1 MRTKIKLSGSE
12 KEQIETLLRECSNNN
27 QIVQHLKK
35 HPELISFLKRETKL
49 DREPMV
55 LLYHFKECVKEVP
68 LCICEGERKYHCYG
82 YRPTCGNKTCVSTI
96 REESKRDFCLK
107 NYGVEFV
114 TQLET
119 MKQKSKQ
126 TCLERFGVDNSTK
139 SKEIISKRQQ
149 NNIQKYG
156 VAEPISL
163 KKFRGKTLSES
174 ERGVMK
180 IQSGLPDGY
189 NILESDRIYYYKLC
203 CPKGHVFD
211 IGKNSVCSKKK
222 NKIEICNPCNEYVGS
237 NGEQEV
243 FEYISSI
250 YDRLIR
256 RSDRK
261 IAKPL
266 EIDMVLED
274 IKLCVEF
281 NGDYWHS
288 NKVNDDQYYHLN
300 KLNMCLS
307 KGYRLLQIR
316 ENDWNSKKDI
326 IKKRLYNIINNIIDY
341 DDFDIRDG
349 VYHMDLSWYDD
360 RIVKE
365 ELDTELPRLVKVG
378 QYNQWDCGTKTFR
391 I

>member
-12 KEQIETLLRECSNNN
+12 REQIETLTRECSNNN

-35 HPELISFLKRETKL
+35 HPELISFLKNETNL
-49 DREPMV
+49 NREPMV

-68 LCICEGERKYHCYG
+68 LCICGKERKYYCYG
-82 YRPTCGNKTCVSTI
+82 YRPTCGGKECENVV
-96 REESKRDFCLK
+96 REKSKREFCLK

-126 TCLERFGVDNSTK
+126 TCMEKFGVDNCTK
-139 SKEIISKRQQ
+139 SKEIINKRQQ
-149 NNIQKYG
+149 NNIEKYG
-156 VAEPISL
+156 VTEPISL
-163 KKFRGKTLSES
+163 KQFRSKTLSES
-174 ERGVMK
+174 ERGILK
-180 IQSGLPDGY
+180 IQSGLPEGY
-189 NILESDRIYYYKLC
+189 IVLESDRIYYYKLS
-203 CPKGHVFD
+203 CPNGHIFYT
-211 IGKNSVCSKKK
+211 GKNSLCSKKK
-222 NKIEICNPCNEYVGS
+222 NNIEICNLCNEYIGS

-243 FEYISSI
+243 FEYISTI
-250 YDRLIR
+250 YDGHII

-274 IKLCVEF
+274 IKLCIEF

-316 ENDWNSKKDI
+316 ENDWNNKRDS
-326 IKKRLYNIINNIIDY
+326 IKKKLYNIVNNIVDY
-341 DDFDIRDG
+341 EDFDIREG
-349 VYHMDLSWYDD
+349 IYHMDLTWYDD

-365 ELDTELPRLVKVG
+365 ELDTELPRLVRVG
-378 QYNQWDCGTKTFR
+378 QYSQWNCGSKTFS

>member
-68 LCICEGERKYHCYG
+68 LCICGEERKYHCYG
-82 YRPTCGNKTCVSTI
+82 YRPTCGNKTCGSTV

-156 VAEPISL
+156 VAEPIML
-163 KKFRGKTLSES
+163 KSNRGDEKEM
-174 ERGVMK
+174 GK
-180 IQSGLPDGY
+180 NQIQSGLPLGY
-189 NILESDRIYYYKLC
+189 FLIESSNGTYEIK
-203 CPKGHVFD
+203 CPKNHFFF
-211 IGKNSVCSKKK
+211 IGKGNLHTKKK
-222 NKIEICNPCNEYVGS
+222 NKIEICNLCNEYVGS

-261 IAKPL
+261 IAKPF

-288 NKVNDDQYYHLN
+288 NKVNDDKYYHLN

>member
-12 KEQIETLLRECSNNN
+12 REQIETLTRECSNNN

-35 HPELISFLKRETKL
+35 HPELISFLKNEIKL
-49 DREPMV
+49 NKEPMV

-68 LCICEGERKYHCYG
+68 LCICGKERKYHCYG
-82 YRPTCGNKTCVSTI
+82 YRPTCGGKECENVV
-96 REESKRDFCLK
+96 REKSKREFCLK

-126 TCLERFGVDNSTK
+126 TCMEKFGVDNCTK
-139 SKEIISKRQQ
+139 SKEIINKRQQ
-149 NNIQKYG
+149 NNIEKYG
-156 VAEPISL
+156 VTEPIML
-163 KKFRGKTLSES
+163 KSNRGDEKEM
-174 ERGVMK
+174 GK
-180 IQSGLPDGY
+180 KQIQSGLPLGY
-189 NILESDRIYYYKLC
+189 FLIESSNGTYEIK
-203 CPKGHVFD
+203 CPKNHLFF
-211 IGKNSVCSKKK
+211 IGKGNLYTKKK
-222 NKIEICNPCNEYVGS
+222 NNIEICNLCNEYIGS
-237 NGEQEV
+237 NGEQEL
-243 FEYISSI
+243 FEYISTI
-250 YDRLIR
+250 YDGYIK

-261 IAKPL
+261 LIKPF
-266 EIDMVLED
+266 EIDMILED
-274 IKLCVEF
+274 IKLCIEF

-316 ENDWNSKKDI
+316 ENDWNNKKDS
-326 IKKRLYNIINNIIDY
+326 IKKKLHNIVNNIIDY
-341 DDFDIRDG
+341 NDFDIMDG
-349 VYHMDLSWYDD
+349 IYHMDLTWYDD

-365 ELDTELPRLVKVG
+365 ELDMDLPKLVTVG
-378 QYNQWDCGTKTFR
+378 QYNQWNCGTKTFR